1 MKYSQILLKM
11 TDYSKQCSIVQN
23 KKKRSED
30 VVSTNSSTISEEFR
44 KELIKCDIYT
54 TKWYHKILMGQYYKP
69 DGTLFY
75 EDTFLKRLAN
85 EYQKSI
91 HIKNID
97 AIILIKNEFMNHLT
111 EQTWIHN
118 YMMGH
123 VYDAQGTPLNKSSPD
138 IAALSEAYSQLY
150 EKMKTTTEIL

>member
-1 MKYSQILLKM
+1 M
-11 TDYSKQCSIVQN
+11 TDYSKQWSVVQH

-30 VVSTNSSTISEEFR
+30 VVATNSSTMNEEFR
-44 KELIKCDIYT
+44 KELIKCDIHT
-54 TKWYHKILMGQYYKP
+54 SKWYHKVLMGQYYKP

-75 EDTFLKRLAN
+75 EDSILKRLAI

-118 YMMGH
+118 YMMGR

-138 IAALSEAYSQLY
+138 IAALSEAYIQLY
-150 EKMKTTTEIL
+150 EKMKTTAEIL

>member
-1 MKYSQILLKM
+1 MAE
-11 TDYSKQCSIVQN
+11 YSKQWSVVQN

-30 VVSTNSSTISEEFR
+30 TVSTNSSIISEEFR

-54 TKWYHKILMGQYYKP
+54 TKWYHKVLMGHYYKS

-75 EDTFLKRLAN
+75 EDSILKRLAI

-111 EQTWIHN
+111 EQTWIHQ
-118 YMMGH
+118 YMTGC

-138 IAALSEAYSQLY
+138 ISVLSETYIQLY
-150 EKMKTTTEIL
+150 NKMKNIPEIL